1 MVSLGTEF
9 FGYGSL
15 VNLAT
20 HNYLNP
26 RKASVQGWRRQW
38 VYSLKR
44 DVSFLSV
51 SPDPTCSISGLVAD
65 VAHIGWEALDKRE
78 VGYNRFELDGTA
90 LPKADF
96 SGVQIYSADPDHV
109 DPAAYEK
116 PILLSYIDCVVQG
129 FLEHF
134 GEAGVAAFFDTT
146 AGWERSIKDD
156 RTAPIYPRAQILTDA
171 QTKLVDR
178 HLSKL
183 PSTIVS

>member
-20 HNYLNP
+20 HDYVNP
-26 RKASVQGWRRQW
+26 RKTTVTGWRRQW

-51 SPDPTCSISGLVAD
+51 TQDPQCSIQGLVAD
-65 VAHIGWEALDKRE
+65 VTHIGWDALDVRE
-78 VGYNRFELDGTA
+78 VGYNRLELPDTA
-90 LPKADF
+90 LSETGF
-96 SGVQIYSADPDHV
+96 NGVQIYQADPTHV
-109 DPAAYEK
+109 DPTAYDK

-134 GEAGVAAFFDTT
+134 DEDGVAAFFDTT

-156 RTAPIYPRAQILTDA
+156 RTAPIYPRAQVLSDA
-171 QTKLVDR
+171 QTKLIDR
-178 HLSKL
+178 HLAKL